1 MTEAP
6 PRQPAAPPSQL
17 RRSGEGRFLM
27 GVCAGLG
34 RHTGVDPVVFRVAFA
49 VLLLGS
55 GIGLFLYLAAF
66 LLMKEPNGRPGIIEQ
81 WTRRDFDAETV
92 LALLTAVLAF
102 GLAINVATV
111 WLDTGSLVVGVFL
124 AVSLL
129 AAHTNGVDLVGL
141 ARSMPDR
148 LSRRRSPDWAAFDSA
163 PAGPATDAAPP
174 TTAVRRPSPPSAPT
188 DTPVG
193 PLPENASPETGA
205 LGALRD
211 ELPHEAAAP
220 DVAAASQGTGT
231 SDTAAAQGATASQGA
246 GAPDEAAP
254 DEAEAPGGT
263 GAPQEREA
271 ALRQEGVPVE
281 EAVAEGGD
289 EATRRVGDKPAWNIE
304 GLRQAAAGVRDAAY
318 QARRHRQGQSSA
330 PLPPSGEP
338 ATTQHPASHASAP
351 GATADAPGAS
361 AGVPDAETSGAGAAG
376 AGAAGAGTSGAGA
389 AGARDWEER
398 LRWREQFEGPVSP
411 EAVTAEHPVPKR
423 PRDYRPDP
431 PTSIDHSQ
439 GEPFAPHGPYRPLDP
454 ARRAGYSPYDPAF
467 YGRPPMPTHPRRPQR
482 RPQPKSYIGAIT
494 VLLAII
500 IGGIVV
506 AVQAR
511 SAAGVSPTIV
521 GGAMLITLGAGLLVA
536 AWWGRGAGLVAGGT
550 TVALIIGVGLM
561 LGGVPKSIGP
571 SDWAPTSVAEAGRLY
586 DVGLGDGRLDLSE
599 LVLPPGTK
607 VTFNAAVQAGE
618 LEVIVPPTVRVE
630 VHATNKVGDIMI
642 GQSLRGGVDLRINR
656 VLEPEVKPE
665 GKLST
670 IVLNLKGGL
679 GDMTVRHAA

>member
-1 MTEAP
+1 MVRMTEAP

-34 RHTGVDPVVFRVAFA
+34 RHTGIDPVVFRVAFA

-92 LALLTAVLAF
+92 LVLLTAVLAF

-141 ARSMPDR
+141 ARSMPER
-148 LSRRRSPDWAAFDSA
+148 LSRRRSPDAAAFDPAPSDTTTSVPASPSDTVPSPERTDAPVDAGTTDRTEA
-163 PAGPATDAAPP
+163 PAK
-174 TTAVRRPSPPSAPT
+174 
-188 DTPVG
+188 
-193 PLPENASPETGA
+193 
-205 LGALRD
+205 
-211 ELPHEAAAP
+211 
-220 DVAAASQGTGT
+220 
-231 SDTAAAQGATASQGA
+231 
-246 GAPDEAAP
+246 
-254 DEAEAPGGT
+254 
-263 GAPQEREA
+263 APQERAA

-281 EAVAEGGD
+281 EAVAEADD
-289 EATRRVGDKPAWNIE
+289 EATRRVGDTPAWNVE
-304 GLRQAAAGVRDAAY
+304 GLRQAAEDVRDAAY
-318 QARRHRQGQSSA
+318 QARRHRQGQSGAS
-330 PLPPSGEP
+330 LPPSSEP
-338 ATTQHPASHASAP
+338 PTTQHPAPHASAP
-351 GATADAPGAS
+351 GATAGAPGTS
-361 AGVPDAETSGAGAAG
+361 AGVPDAETSDAGMAGAGTSGAGTSGAGTSGAGTSDAAMSGAGAAG
-376 AGAAGAGTSGAGA
+376 AGAAGV
-389 AGARDWEER
+389 RDWEER

-411 EAVTAEHPVPKR
+411 EAATAEHPVPKR

-431 PTSIDHSQ
+431 PTAIDHSQ
-439 GEPFAPHGPYRPLDP
+439 GAPFAPHGPYRPLDP

-467 YGRPPMPTHPRRPQR
+467 YGRPPMPVHPRRPQR

-521 GGAMLITLGAGLLVA
+521 GGAMLITFGAGLLVA

-550 TVALIIGVGLM
+550 TVALLIGMGLM

-571 SDWAPTSVAEAGRLY
+571 SEWAPTSVAEAARLY

-599 LVLPPGTK
+599 LALPPGTK